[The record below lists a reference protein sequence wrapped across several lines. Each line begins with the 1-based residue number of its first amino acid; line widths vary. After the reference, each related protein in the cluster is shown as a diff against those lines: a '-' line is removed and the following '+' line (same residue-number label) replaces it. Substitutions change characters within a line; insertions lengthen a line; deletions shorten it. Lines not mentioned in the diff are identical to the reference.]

1 MNTARNNIGYSL
13 RSYIKNKATIN
24 VSPGPTQI
32 PRKVLEKLNLD
43 LSEKTNNWEFG
54 VTPLEISH
62 RSPEFLHILNNL
74 NTSIRSFMKIPDDF
88 SILWTQGGGHGQFSA
103 VPLNMLGNNLKNA
116 TYIVTGTW
124 SERAA
129 KEASKYLNVNKVS
142 INNNNAITHTELPD
156 SKIIST
162 NDDYLYLCSNETV
175 NGLEYIE
182 KRNPIPN
189 KHQLKNTK
197 TVVDMSSDF
206 LTKSVNW
213 NNIDVAFAC
222 SSKNMGTAGSTITIV
237 KKDLLNNNYYNNYFP
252 IPSILDWKLYHES
265 DSLYNTPNIF
275 SIYLMNELINFYI
288 NEYKNIEQLEL
299 INKAKANLIYETLE
313 KSSEFSLLVNNK
325 HYQSRMNIPFFVNN
339 MNKFLEYSYL
349 NNIVGLRTK
358 TPFQYK
364 EFNMDEPL
372 RISLYNGI
380 TINDTIEL
388 SNILQKYK
396 S

>member
-13 RSYIKNKATIN
+13 TSYIKNKATIN

-62 RSPEFLHILNNL
+62 RSPEFLDILNNL
-74 NTSIRSFMKIPDDF
+74 NASIRSFMKIPDDF

-103 VPLNMLGNNLKNA
+103 VPLNMIGNNLKKA

-129 KEASKYLNVNKVS
+129 KEASKYLNINTIS
-142 INNNNAITHTELPD
+142 INNNNAITYTDLPYNELINTD
-156 SKIIST
+156 
-162 NDDYLYLCSNETV
+162 DDYLYLCSNETV

-189 KHQLKNTK
+189 KDHLKNTK
-197 TVVDMSSDF
+197 TVIDMSSDF

-213 NNIDVAFAC
+213 KNIDVAFAC

-237 KKDLLNNNYYNNYFP
+237 KKDLLNNNNNNDYP
-252 IPSILDWKLYHES
+252 IPSILDWKLYDET

-275 SIYLMNELINFYI
+275 NMYLMNELINYYV
-288 NEYKNIEQLEL
+288 NEYNNIDQLEL
-299 INKAKANLIYETLE
+299 INKTKSNIIYETLE
-313 KSSEFSLLVNNK
+313 KSNEFSLLVNNK

-339 MNKFLEYSYL
+339 MNKFLEYSYI

-358 TPFQYK
+358 TPFDYK
-364 EFNMDEPL
+364 EFNMNEPL

-380 TINDTIEL
+380 TLEDTVLL

>member
-13 RSYIKNKATIN
+13 RSYIKHKATIN
-24 VSPGPTQI
+24 VSPGPGQM

-62 RSPEFLHILNNL
+62 RSPEFLDILNNL
-74 NTSIRSFMKIPDDF
+74 NASIRSFMKIPDDF

-103 VPLNMLGNNLKNA
+103 VPLNMLGNNLKKA

-129 KEASKYLNVNKVS
+129 KEASKYLNINTIS
-142 INNNNAITHTELPD
+142 INNNNAITYTDLPYNELINTD
-156 SKIIST
+156 
-162 NDDYLYLCSNETV
+162 DDYLYLCSNETV

-189 KHQLKNTK
+189 KDHLKNTK
-197 TVVDMSSDF
+197 TVIDMSSDF

-213 NNIDVAFAC
+213 KNIDVAFAC

-237 KKDLLNNNYYNNYFP
+237 KKDLLNNNNNNDYP
-252 IPSILDWKLYHES
+252 IPSILDWKLYDET

-275 SIYLMNELINFYI
+275 NMYLMNELINYYV
-288 NEYKNIEQLEL
+288 NEYNNIDHLEL
-299 INKAKANLIYETLE
+299 INKTKSNIIYETLE
-313 KSSEFSLLVNNK
+313 KSNEFSLLVNNK

-339 MNKFLEYSYL
+339 MNKFLEYSYI

-358 TPFQYK
+358 TPFDYK
-364 EFNMDEPL
+364 EFNMNEPL

-380 TINDTIEL
+380 TIEDTVLL